1 MSKLKSFHPSSKDK
15 EIRLLLN
22 LIENASDGIHI
33 LDQKGNV
40 VYCSNVFAELL
51 GYSIE
56 EAQTLNVRDWDRQFP
71 VEDLIPILLT
81 LLHKPNIFITV
92 HEKKNGDLF
101 DVEINAR
108 GIEIDG
114 KLFLYASAR
123 DITQFKRE
131 SIENKKNNA
140 KLHSI
145 FRTMPDA
152 IFVVN
157 EEGEIETIND
167 KSSAMFGYDENEL
180 LGKNINMLIPSA
192 HRERYQNF
200 LENTL
205 HVKNAH
211 LFGRSGEFEAVRK
224 NGSVFPI
231 EVSVGEANTDEGR
244 LFTAIIRDITETKKQ
259 HLALVESEKMAT
271 MAAQAKSLFLA
282 NMSHEIRTPMN
293 GIIGTLSL
301 IEDGNLTDKQKE
313 MLSTVKSCGENLLT
327 IINDILDYSKIE
339 SGKFNIENEHFDLFQ
354 TVNEILAL
362 MSSIGSEKHIA
373 IHKVITGDVPQYV
386 VGDPVRLRQV
396 LINLLSN
403 AIKFSPNGSHVHFKL
418 KAIAKDSQRT
428 TLKFCIEDQ
437 GIGMTLEEQGRL
449 FQAFT
454 QAQEGTTRKYGG
466 TGLGLSICQ
475 KLLDL
480 MGGKITVES
489 AKDQGSTFSFELEMK
504 IGLAPHTATETVIDS
519 NLSAR
524 YPYDVLLVEDNLI
537 NQVVAKTML
546 ENLGY
551 KPVIAN
557 HGLEAVDLFKENYF
571 PLVFMDMQMPVMDGI
586 TATQE
591 ILKHYQNVKFIAMTA
606 NAMRE
611 DKDKCFAAG
620 MKGFVTKPIK
630 IQDIAEAII
639 KVSS

>member
-1 MSKLKSFHPSSKDK
+1 MSKLKSFHASSKHK

-22 LIENASDGIHI
+22 LIENASDGVHI

-56 EAQTLNVRDWDRQFP
+56 EAQSLNVRDWDRQFP
-71 VEDLIPILLT
+71 VDDLIPILLT
-81 LLHKPNIFITV
+81 LLHKPNIFNTV
-92 HEKKNGDLF
+92 HARKNGDLF

-108 GIEIDG
+108 GIEIEG
-114 KLFLYASAR
+114 ELFLYASAR
-123 DITQFKRE
+123 DITQIKRE
-131 SIENKKNNA
+131 SIENKKNSA
-140 KLHSI
+140 KLNSI

-157 EEGEIETIND
+157 EEGQIETIND

-180 LGKNINMLIPSA
+180 LGKNINVLIPST
-192 HRERYQNF
+192 HRERYQKF
-200 LENTL
+200 LKNTL
-205 HVKNAH
+205 NVKNAH
-211 LFGRSGEFEAVRK
+211 LFGHSGEFEAVRK

-231 EVSVGEANTDEGR
+231 EVSVGEADTEEGR
-244 LFTAIIRDITETKKQ
+244 LFTAIIRNITETKKQ

-271 MAAQAKSLFLA
+271 MAARAKSLFLA

-327 IINDILDYSKIE
+327 IINDILDYSKVE
-339 SGKFNIENEHFDLFQ
+339 SGKLSIENEHLDLFQ
-354 TVNEILAL
+354 TINEVIAL
-362 MSSIGSEKHIA
+362 MSSIGTEKHIA
-373 IHKVITGDVPQYV
+373 IHKAIAGDVPQFV
-386 VGDPVRLRQV
+386 IGDPVRLRQI

-403 AIKFSPNGSHVHFKL
+403 AIKFSPNGSHVNFRLNAVARDNQH
-418 KAIAKDSQRT
+418 T

-437 GIGMTLEEQGRL
+437 GIGMTVEEQARL

-454 QAQEGTTRKYGG
+454 QAQDGTTRKYGG

-489 AKDQGSTFSFELEMK
+489 AKDEGSTFSFELKME
-504 IGLAPHTATETVIDS
+504 IGSAPNTATEAVVDN

-537 NQVVAKTML
+537 NHVVAKTML

-639 KVSS
+639 EVSS